1 MMQSVLLPSRI
12 LDSLDRV
19 TRNFIWGSTPNKR
32 KLHMISWSTV
42 TKAKKEG
49 GLGLQAAR
57 PKNLSLLAK
66 LNWRFKME
74 KEKD

>member
-19 TRNFIWGSTPNKR
+19 TRNFIWGSTLNKR